1 MDYTIF
7 ILLLPVLSFL
17 VLALAGMKM
26 GHKTAGIIG
35 TLSLVAVAVLSW
47 WAAADYFS
55 MPRQADGTLA
65 PLMPYNVEWL
75 PFNSDL
81 HIASVC
87 CICDGGCC
95 CVQCP
100 NNTTSN

>member
-35 TLSLVAVAVLSW
+35 TLSLVAVAVL
-47 WAAADYFS
+47 
-55 MPRQADGTLA
+55 
-65 PLMPYNVEWL
+65 
-75 PFNSDL
+75 
-81 HIASVC
+81 
-87 CICDGGCC
+87 
-95 CVQCP
+95 
-100 NNTTSN
+100 